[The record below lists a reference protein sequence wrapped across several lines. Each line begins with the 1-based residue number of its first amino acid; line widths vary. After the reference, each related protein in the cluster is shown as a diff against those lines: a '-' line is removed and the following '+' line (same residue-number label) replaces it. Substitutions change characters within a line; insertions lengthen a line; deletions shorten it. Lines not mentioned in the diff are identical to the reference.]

1 MKTEGRQRLSIT
13 QKGNHQC
20 EIGQGAISKTDEAGG
35 SAGISDYGFDD
46 GKTLDGAL
54 RGFS

>member
-1 MKTEGRQRLSIT
+1 MSIT